1 MQSVDDPKLCRNY
14 GFWSVEEQQALLTAD
29 VAVAGVGGDGYLLA
43 LSLVRMGVGRLR
55 VADPEVFELEN
66 FNRVPGAT
74 HANLG
79 RPKVDCFHE
88 DALDINP
95 AIKLDLFR
103 EGVTPGNV
111 AEFLDGAD
119 LVIDESELTRIE
131 IGVTIADHARLMG
144 IPNLQVMNIGFAAQ
158 VTSFHPVRRPTF
170 RDMVGF
176 SDSTPV
182 DELARTGLDLA
193 SVLPFLP
200 PYLDEDVFVA
210 AAGGAPL
217 PSIVQGVNLAS
228 ALGASQAFLHLAAG
242 AAGSRRP
249 TPIWFPDILYIDA
262 LTGQS
267 MVSSDIARTHRES
280 LRRMRSNKRQDRL
293 TRLRYPLDPSAPTS
307 SEASC
312 RDPSSGG
319 EVGYGAGHVRG

>member
-1 MQSVDDPKLCRNY
+1 MQSVDDPKLSRNY
-14 GFWSVEEQQALLTAD
+14 GFWSAEEQQALLTAD

-66 FNRVPGAT
+66 FNRVPGAR

-88 DALDINP
+88 DALDVNP
-95 AIKLDLFR
+95 AIKLEVFD
-103 EGVTPGNV
+103 EGVTAGNV

-131 IGVTIADHARLMG
+131 IGVIISDRARLLG

-158 VTSFHPVRRPTF
+158 VTSFHPVRKPTF
-170 RDMVGF
+170 RDMIGVAE
-176 SDSTPV
+176 DAPV
-182 DELARTGLDLA
+182 EEIARTGLDLA

-200 PYLDEDVFVA
+200 PYLDEDVFIA

-228 ALGASQAFLHLAAG
+228 ALGASQAFLHLTAG
-242 AAGSRRP
+242 AIGSRRP
-249 TPIWFPDILYIDA
+249 PPLWFPDILYIDS

-267 MVSSDIARTHRES
+267 VVSSDIARTHQES
-280 LRRMRSNKRQDRL
+280 ICQMRSNKRQDRL
-293 TRLRYPLDPSAPTS
+293 TRLQYPLNTSPSG
-307 SEASC
+307 
-312 RDPSSGG
+312 DF
-319 EVGYGAGHVRG
+319 